1 MQYLKKGHLDKMAFF
16 LLILKKTIVR
26 VVIFFLVGL
35 IFTGC
40 GYLASIDNHS
50 TGVRHQRKSDYV
62 LTLIGDQVSDDLV
75 LAVGGGNHSFI
86 LNKSGERMWSWEF
99 NESLGNDLKLLPSAH
114 VLGMFNYEESPIKF
128 GGGYAGLT
136 QIIDFNDSITW
147 EFKYA
152 SKNFLSH
159 HESVFLPNGDLLMLS
174 WERVSEKESLMHG
187 VNMEGDIFPEKI
199 IQIDTATKEIVW
211 QWRSWDHIVQDY
223 DASKLSYGNILQN
236 KQLIDINYALRENGD
251 IMHANGIFYDAAS
264 DVIFVSVNYYSEV
277 WVIDHQYNIA
287 ETSGVSGDLIFRLGN
302 PRAYKDTLANVLLDR
317 THTPNLIPLGYP
329 GSGNLL
335 LFNNGL
341 KAKKSTVYEFN
352 LPEKLTIENIDKAR
366 LIWSFSDDSLSYGR
380 ISGAYR
386 LSNGNTLICEGD
398 YGFWEVTDRNKIV
411 WKYKDVST
419 TYWRGYP
426 INQNHEIFSLIRNFM
441 GG

>member
-1 MQYLKKGHLDKMAFF
+1 M
-16 LLILKKTIVR
+16 IVR
-26 VVIFFLVGL
+26 GVIVFIVVL

-40 GYLASIDNHS
+40 SYLASIDGQS
-50 TGVRHQRKSDYV
+50 TGVRHEKKSDHV
-62 LTLIGDQVSDDLV
+62 LTLVADQVSDDLV

-86 LNKSGERMWSWEF
+86 LNKSGERLWSWEF

-136 QIIDFNDSITW
+136 QIIDFNDTITW

-174 WERVSEKESLMHG
+174 WERVSEKEAHMHG

-211 QWRSWDHIVQDY
+211 QWRSWDHIVQDH
-223 DASKLSYGNILQN
+223 DATKLSYGDILEN
-236 KQLIDINYALRENGD
+236 KELININYALRENGD
-251 IMHANGIFYDAAS
+251 IMHANGIFYDATR
-264 DVIFVSVNYYSEV
+264 DVLFVSINHYSEV
-277 WVIDHQYNIA
+277 WVIDHQYNVA
-287 ETSGVSGDLIFRLGN
+287 ETAGELGDLLFRLGN
-302 PRAYKDTLANVLLDR
+302 PRAYKDTVASVFLDR
-317 THTPNLIPLGYP
+317 THTPNLIPEGYP
-329 GSGNLL
+329 GAGNLL

-341 KAKKSTVYEFN
+341 KAKKSVVYEFDI
-352 LPEKLTIENIDKAR
+352 PEKLTIEDIEKAD
-366 LIWSFSDDSLSYGR
+366 LIWSFSDKNMSYGR

-398 YGFWEVTDRNKIV
+398 YGFWEITDQKEIV
-411 WKYKDVST
+411 WQYKDVST
-419 TYWRGYP
+419 TFWRGYP
-426 INQNHEIFSLIRNFM
+426 IDQSHKLFNLVSDITDN
-441 GG
+441 

>member
-1 MQYLKKGHLDKMAFF
+1 M
-16 LLILKKTIVR
+16 IVR
-26 VVIFFLVGL
+26 GVIVFIVVL

-40 GYLASIDNHS
+40 SYLVSIDGQS
-50 TGVRHQRKSDYV
+50 TGVRHEKKSDHV
-62 LTLIGDQVSDDLV
+62 LTLVADQVSDDLV

-86 LNKSGERMWSWEF
+86 LNKSGERLWSWEF

-136 QIIDFNDSITW
+136 QIIDFNDTITW

-174 WERVSEKESLMHG
+174 WERVSEKEAHMHG

-211 QWRSWDHIVQDY
+211 QWRSWDHIVQDH
-223 DASKLSYGNILQN
+223 DATKLSYGDILEN
-236 KQLIDINYALRENGD
+236 KELININYALRENGD
-251 IMHANGIFYDAAS
+251 IMHANGIFYDATR
-264 DVIFVSVNYYSEV
+264 DVLFVSINHYSEV
-277 WVIDHQYNIA
+277 WVIDHQYNVA
-287 ETSGVSGDLIFRLGN
+287 ETAGELGDLLFRLGN
-302 PRAYKDTLANVLLDR
+302 PRAYKDTVASVFLDR
-317 THTPNLIPLGYP
+317 THTPNLIPEGYP
-329 GSGNLL
+329 GAGNLL

-341 KAKKSTVYEFN
+341 KAKKSVVYEFDI
-352 LPEKLTIENIDKAR
+352 PEKLTIEDIEKAD
-366 LIWSFSDDSLSYGR
+366 LIWSFSDKNLSYGR

-398 YGFWEVTDRNKIV
+398 YGFWEITDQKEIV
-411 WKYKDVST
+411 WQYKDVST
-419 TYWRGYP
+419 TFWRGYP
-426 INQNHEIFSLIRNFM
+426 IDQSHKLFNLVSDITDN
-441 GG
+441 

>member
-1 MQYLKKGHLDKMAFF
+1 M
-16 LLILKKTIVR
+16 IVR
-26 VVIFFLVGL
+26 GVIVFIVVL

-40 GYLASIDNHS
+40 SYLASIDGQS
-50 TGVRHQRKSDYV
+50 TGVRHEKKSDHV
-62 LTLIGDQVSDDLV
+62 LTLVADQVSDDLV
-75 LAVGGGNHSFI
+75 LAVGGSNHSFI
-86 LNKSGERMWSWEF
+86 LNKSGERLWSWEF

-136 QIIDFNDSITW
+136 QIIDFNDTITW

-174 WERVSEKESLMHG
+174 WERVSEKEAHMHG

-211 QWRSWDHIVQDY
+211 QWRSWDHIVQDH
-223 DASKLSYGNILQN
+223 DATKLSYGDILEN
-236 KQLIDINYALRENGD
+236 KELININYALRENGD
-251 IMHANGIFYDAAS
+251 IMHANGIFYDATR
-264 DVIFVSVNYYSEV
+264 DVLFVSINHYSEV
-277 WVIDHQYNIA
+277 WVIDHQYNVA
-287 ETSGVSGDLIFRLGN
+287 ETAGELGDLLFRLGN
-302 PRAYKDTLANVLLDR
+302 PRAYKDTVASVFLDR
-317 THTPNLIPLGYP
+317 THTPNLIPEGYP
-329 GSGNLL
+329 GAGNLL

-341 KAKKSTVYEFN
+341 KAKKSVVYEFDI
-352 LPEKLTIENIDKAR
+352 PEKLTIEDIEKAD
-366 LIWSFSDDSLSYGR
+366 LIWSFSDKNLSYGR

-398 YGFWEVTDRNKIV
+398 YGFWEITDQKEIV
-411 WKYKDVST
+411 WQYKDVST
-419 TYWRGYP
+419 TFWRGYP
-426 INQNHEIFSLIRNFM
+426 IDQSHKLFNLVSDITDN
-441 GG
+441 

>member
-1 MQYLKKGHLDKMAFF
+1 MFVRGV
-16 LLILKKTIVR
+16 IV
-26 VVIFFLVGL
+26 FLVGL

-40 GYLASIDNHS
+40 GYLASIDGQS
-50 TGVRHQRKSDYV
+50 TGVRHEKKSDHV
-62 LTLIGDQVSDDLV
+62 LTLVADQVSDDLV

-86 LNKSGERMWSWEF
+86 LNKSGERLWSWEF

-136 QIIDFNDSITW
+136 QIIDFNDTITW

-174 WERVSEKESLMHG
+174 WERVSEKEAHMHG

-211 QWRSWDHIVQDY
+211 QWRSWDHIIQDH
-223 DASKLSYGNILQN
+223 DATKLSYGDILEN
-236 KQLIDINYALRENGD
+236 KELININYALRENGD
-251 IMHANGIFYDAAS
+251 IMHANGIFYDATR
-264 DVIFVSVNYYSEV
+264 DVLFVSINHYSEV
-277 WVIDHQYNIA
+277 WVIDHQYNVA
-287 ETSGVSGDLIFRLGN
+287 ETAGELGDLLFRLGN
-302 PRAYKDTLANVLLDR
+302 PRAYKDTVASVFLDR
-317 THTPNLIPLGYP
+317 THTPNLIPAGYP
-329 GSGNLL
+329 GAGNLL

-341 KAKKSTVYEFN
+341 KAKKSVVYEFDI
-352 LPEKLTIENIDKAR
+352 PEKLTIEDIEKAD
-366 LIWSFSDDSLSYGR
+366 LIWSFSDKNLSYGR

-398 YGFWEVTDRNKIV
+398 YGFWEITNQKEVV
-411 WKYKDVST
+411 WQYKDVST
-419 TYWRGYP
+419 TFWRGYP
-426 INQNHEIFSLIRNFM
+426 IDQSHELFNLVSDITDN
-441 GG
+441 

>member
-1 MQYLKKGHLDKMAFF
+1 M
-16 LLILKKTIVR
+16 IVR
-26 VVIFFLVGL
+26 GVIVFIVVL

-40 GYLASIDNHS
+40 SYLASIDGQS
-50 TGVRHQRKSDYV
+50 TGVRHEKKSDHV
-62 LTLIGDQVSDDLV
+62 LTLVADQVSDDLV

-86 LNKSGERMWSWEF
+86 LNKSGELLWSWEF

-136 QIIDFNDSITW
+136 QIIDFNDTITW

-174 WERVSEKESLMHG
+174 WERVSEKEAHMHG

-211 QWRSWDHIVQDY
+211 QWRSWDHIVQDH
-223 DASKLSYGNILQN
+223 DATKLSYGDILEN
-236 KQLIDINYALRENGD
+236 KELININYALRENGD
-251 IMHANGIFYDAAS
+251 IMHANGIFYDATR
-264 DVIFVSVNYYSEV
+264 DVLFVSINHYSEV
-277 WVIDHQYNIA
+277 WVIDHQYNVA
-287 ETSGVSGDLIFRLGN
+287 ETAGELGDLLFRLGN
-302 PRAYKDTLANVLLDR
+302 PRAYKDTVASVFLDR
-317 THTPNLIPLGYP
+317 THTPNLIPEGYP
-329 GSGNLL
+329 GAGNLL

-341 KAKKSTVYEFN
+341 KAKKSVVYEFDI
-352 LPEKLTIENIDKAR
+352 PEKLTIEDIEKAD
-366 LIWSFSDDSLSYGR
+366 LIWSFSDKNLSYGR

-398 YGFWEVTDRNKIV
+398 YGFWEITDQKEIV
-411 WKYKDVST
+411 WQYKDVST
-419 TYWRGYP
+419 TFWRGYP
-426 INQNHEIFSLIRNFM
+426 IDQSHKLFNLVSDITDN
-441 GG
+441 

>member
-1 MQYLKKGHLDKMAFF
+1 M
-16 LLILKKTIVR
+16 IVR
-26 VVIFFLVGL
+26 GVIVFIVVL

-40 GYLASIDNHS
+40 SYLASIDGQS
-50 TGVRHQRKSDYV
+50 TGVRHEKKSDHV
-62 LTLIGDQVSDDLV
+62 LTLVADQVSDDLV

-86 LNKSGERMWSWEF
+86 LNKSGERLWSWEF

-136 QIIDFNDSITW
+136 QIIDFNDTITW

-174 WERVSEKESLMHG
+174 WERVSEKEAHMHG

-211 QWRSWDHIVQDY
+211 QWRSWDHIVQDH
-223 DASKLSYGNILQN
+223 DATKLSYGDILEN
-236 KQLIDINYALRENGD
+236 KELININYALRENGD
-251 IMHANGIFYDAAS
+251 IMHANGIFYDATR
-264 DVIFVSVNYYSEV
+264 DVLFVSINHYSEV
-277 WVIDHQYNIA
+277 WVIDHQYNVA
-287 ETSGVSGDLIFRLGN
+287 ETAGELGDLLFRLGN
-302 PRAYKDTLANVLLDR
+302 PRAYKDTVASVFLDR
-317 THTPNLIPLGYP
+317 THTPNLIPEGYP
-329 GSGNLL
+329 GAGNLL

-341 KAKKSTVYEFN
+341 KAKKSVVYEFDI
-352 LPEKLTIENIDKAR
+352 PEKLTIEDIEKAD
-366 LIWSFSDDSLSYGR
+366 LIWSFSDKNLSYGR

-398 YGFWEVTDRNKIV
+398 YGFWEITDQKEIV
-411 WKYKDVST
+411 WQYKDVST
-419 TYWRGYP
+419 TFWRGYP
-426 INQNHEIFSLIRNFM
+426 IDQSHKLFNLVSDITDN
-441 GG
+441 

>member
-1 MQYLKKGHLDKMAFF
+1 MAFF

-199 IQIDTATKEIVW
+199 IQIDTSTKEIVW

-287 ETSGVSGDLIFRLGN
+287 ETSGVFGDLIFRLGN

-366 LIWSFSDDSLSYGR
+366 LI
-380 ISGAYR
+380 
-386 LSNGNTLICEGD
+386 
-398 YGFWEVTDRNKIV
+398 
-411 WKYKDVST
+411 
-419 TYWRGYP
+419 
-426 INQNHEIFSLIRNFM
+426 
-441 GG
+441 

>member
-1 MQYLKKGHLDKMAFF
+1 M
-16 LLILKKTIVR
+16 IVR
-26 VVIFFLVGL
+26 GVIVFIVVL

-40 GYLASIDNHS
+40 SYLASIDGQS
-50 TGVRHQRKSDYV
+50 TGARHEKKSDHV
-62 LTLIGDQVSDDLV
+62 LTLVADQVSDDLV

-86 LNKSGERMWSWEF
+86 LNKSGERLWSWEF

-136 QIIDFNDSITW
+136 QIIDFNDTITW

-174 WERVSEKESLMHG
+174 WERVSEKEAHMHG

-211 QWRSWDHIVQDY
+211 QWRSWDHIVQDH
-223 DASKLSYGNILQN
+223 DATKLSYGDILEN
-236 KQLIDINYALRENGD
+236 KELININYALRENGD
-251 IMHANGIFYDAAS
+251 IMHANGIFYDATR
-264 DVIFVSVNYYSEV
+264 DVLFVSINHYSEV
-277 WVIDHQYNIA
+277 WVIDHQYNVA
-287 ETSGVSGDLIFRLGN
+287 ETAGELGDLLFRLGN
-302 PRAYKDTLANVLLDR
+302 PRAYKDTVASVFLDR
-317 THTPNLIPLGYP
+317 THTPNLIPEGYP
-329 GSGNLL
+329 GAGNLL

-341 KAKKSTVYEFN
+341 KAKKSVVYEFDI
-352 LPEKLTIENIDKAR
+352 PEKLTIEDIEKAD
-366 LIWSFSDDSLSYGR
+366 LIWSFSDKNLSYGR

-398 YGFWEVTDRNKIV
+398 YGFWEITDQKEIV
-411 WKYKDVST
+411 WQYKDVST
-419 TYWRGYP
+419 TFWRGYP
-426 INQNHEIFSLIRNFM
+426 IDQSHKLFNLVSDITDN
-441 GG
+441 